1 MRLSKRCEYGIKAA
15 VHLAQRHGA
24 GYTQSRE
31 IAEAEALP
39 AKFLES
45 ILLALR
51 SASYLESKVG
61 AGGGYRLAR
70 APEQI
75 RVIELIT
82 LLDPSEP
89 NGARADAPANSVDAR
104 QAMRTEAAQ
113 ERAGATTLCGQ
124 TAMDVINS
132 RLDDA
137 ILRALGELDLGTLAT
152 LASEPNPQFD
162 SRVVCC

>member
-15 VHLAQRHGA
+15 VHLAQRHGS

-51 SASYLESKVG
+51 SAAYLESKVG
-61 AGGGYRLAR
+61 AGGGYRLAK

-75 RVIELIT
+75 RIIEIIT
-82 LLDPSEP
+82 LLDPCEP
-89 NGARADAPANSVDAR
+89 GSSRGGSGAAGER
-104 QAMRTEAAQ
+104 QAIRTEQAQ
-113 ERAGATTLCGQ
+113 VRTGVSSLSGQ
-124 TAMDVINS
+124 SAMEVINS

-137 ILRALGELDLGTLAT
+137 ILRALGELDLGTLAS
-152 LASEPNPQFD
+152 LSAQQNPRFD

>member
-15 VHLAQRHGA
+15 VHLAQRHGT

-75 RVIELIT
+75 RVIEIIT

-89 NGARADAPANSVDAR
+89 ANGRAEAPSTAAEAR
-104 QAMRTEAAQ
+104 QAIRAEQAQ
-113 ERAGATTLCGQ
+113 ERAGASTLCGQ

-137 ILRALGELDLGTLAT
+137 ILRALGELDLGSLAT
-152 LASEPNPQFD
+152 LSSEPNPRFD